1 MTWLPRGLRAACSI
15 PGFSVLG
22 TLSTAAIPA
31 QPTPTVELPLAS
43 LESIAIDFES
53 GRNRIYCYQRGS
65 IDSATAVIHV
75 DSITVVT
82 TPDVCVGLG
91 IGYIS
96 RIDDRP
102 FLVQA
107 LRGLIDGNDRFRV
120 VSAFY
125 GIGTIEVNGQ
135 SIRAARAL
143 SVLRGG
149 TGESARMRRESDSAH
164 ETH

>member
-1 MTWLPRGLRAACSI
+1 MIVVCSAI
-15 PGFSVLG
+15 AMVSI
-22 TLSTAAIPA
+22 AAIRA

-43 LESIAIDFES
+43 LESIAIDFDS
-53 GRNRIYCYQRGS
+53 GRNRIYCYQGGS
-65 IDSATAVIHV
+65 IDSVTAVIRI

-82 TPDVCVGLG
+82 TLDACAGLG

-102 FLVQA
+102 FLVQV

-125 GIGTIEVNGQ
+125 GISTLEVNGQ

-149 TGESARMRRESDSAH
+149 AAEAGRTRRESDGIGDTF
-164 ETH
+164 EP